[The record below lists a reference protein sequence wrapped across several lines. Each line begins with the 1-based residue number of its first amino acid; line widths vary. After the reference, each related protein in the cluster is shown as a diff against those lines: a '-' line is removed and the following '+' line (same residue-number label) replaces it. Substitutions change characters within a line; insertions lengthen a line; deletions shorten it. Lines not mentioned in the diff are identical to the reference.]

1 MRTFHELVSR
11 PGPGVGGPLDPPVTI
26 GRPPESKE
34 RSKLPRRVPCF
45 CPRNTHGRDGGL
57 AARPTSRLARPLAL
71 ALVLGAIAPAFGQV
85 QVTTLGGGPLTLGGP
100 ANGFVDGDTLNV
112 AQFNRPSGCAIGPD
126 GRLYVADRDNH
137 AVRVLDVAGNLTRTF
152 LNQAKGLNRPV
163 GVAVDPGGNVYVA
176 NNGDGTVRQF
186 DQFGNPGPVVGNLGT
201 LMAIALDSRTNLYV
215 AELGGTVRRISP
227 AGEVS
232 VLAQGLNRPRG
243 LALLNDGSIAVT
255 VEHAVQ
261 RIDPVT
267 RSVRLLAGSTTIA
280 GFTNGPAAL
289 AKFNTPQH
297 IVQAP
302 NGTLVVADRFNHQV
316 RLVTTNGF
324 TTTLYGVSTN
334 LWSPDFPGWEDGSPD
349 FAASREPIGLAVS
362 ADGTVFVTESYWHI
376 IRMVTGTGLQAG
388 GAGGTPGGGT
398 NGVTVPPP
406 VLSPDSGYLPMG
418 QEIIVSSSAPTVY
431 YTLDGSEPT
440 TNSLRLSLT
449 NNVGVIRWQETL
461 RDLTSLRVKAVVGTN
476 SSVTV
481 GGVPAGTNNIGIHRD
496 LVAGI
501 GATVVVPVVVNLRTN
516 VTLKSVQ
523 FRVEIAPVS
532 PGAPAVSDQF
542 RTLSVRT
549 NDFIPVV
556 TSSEAGAASSF
567 SSTPYSVGNTRGLA
581 VSFIGERANFNLK
594 NFGVVALVA
603 VPVPPTAHVGDVYRL
618 RVLEASGTSEDLE
631 TPLEFTPQPA
641 RDLVV
646 ANVPYLVGDSALVG
660 WYNAGDFGNGDLK
673 INDVNNAFEASLG
686 LRVPYAFTDLFNAM
700 DAFPPDTP
708 TTAGGDGQIR
718 FLDWQTLRFR
728 SLRLDSENWTR
739 AWSAGGVRVA
749 ASATL
754 PTSQAQLPAR
764 VLSESPGTVWFRQAL
779 LGATSLGNVEPNTT
793 VEVPVYV
800 DLVPGASLAG
810 LQFRAFV
817 TPEGGAPPIAGAVSF
832 VPEVEAPF
840 QPVQGLPANEV
851 GVAWNLDAFAPPLV
865 GSNLLGWLRFRVPI
879 NANRGDCYA
888 VSFAFADGSPDF
900 ATQYDFETRRAC
912 VAVRTAAP
920 AVDPLTD
927 EWRAHFAARG
937 LTPEQLAAD
946 ADPDGDGQDN
956 LAEYLAGT
964 DPTSAASRLQLLP
977 PQAAAAANPAAVALR
992 WLSAPG
998 KRYVL
1003 EATADL
1009 LHPDWSVIA
1018 ADVPG
1023 DGQVAEVR
1031 DLNPTHQARFYRL
1044 RLAP

>member
-1 MRTFHELVSR
+1 MLHASGRNGSASTE
-11 PGPGVGGPLDPPVTI
+11 PPASFI
-26 GRPPESKE
+26 LHRLGRAPA
-34 RSKLPRRVPCF
+34 C
-45 CPRNTHGRDGGL
+45 
-57 AARPTSRLARPLAL
+57 RPTGLLAL
-71 ALVLGAIAPAFGQV
+71 ALAVWAGASAFGQV

-137 AVRVLDVAGNLTRTF
+137 AVRVLDVAANLTRTF

-186 DQFGNPGPVVGNLGT
+186 DQFGNPGPVFGNLGT
-201 LMAIALDSRTNLYV
+201 LMAIALDSRTNIYV

-227 AGEVS
+227 AGEVT

-243 LALLNDGSIAVT
+243 LALLNEGLIAVT

-261 RIDPVT
+261 LIDPVT
-267 RSVRLLAGSTTIA
+267 RSVRLLAGSTTLA
-280 GFTNGPAAL
+280 GFTNGPATL

-316 RLVTTNGF
+316 RLVATNGF
-324 TTTLYGVSTN
+324 TTTLYGVGTD
-334 LWSPDFPGWEDGSPD
+334 LWSPDFPGWEDGSAD

-362 ADGTVFVTESYWHI
+362 NDGTVFVTESYWHI
-376 IRMVTGTGLQAG
+376 IRMVTGTGLQVG
-388 GAGGTPGGGT
+388 SGTGGTPGGGGT
-398 NGVTVPPP
+398 NVVTVPPP
-406 VLSPDSGYLPMG
+406 VLSPGSGYLPMG
-418 QEIIVSSSAPTVY
+418 QDITVSSSAPAVY

-449 NNVGVIRWQETL
+449 NNLGVIRWQDTL
-461 RDLTSLRVKAVVGTN
+461 RDLTSLRVKAFDGTN

-481 GGVPAGTNNIGIHRD
+481 GGVPASADNIGIHRD
-496 LVAGI
+496 VVAGI
-501 GATVVVPVVVNLRTN
+501 GSTVVVPVVVNLRTN

-556 TSSEAGAASSF
+556 TSSVAGAASLF
-567 SSTPYSVGNTRGLA
+567 SSTPYSVGNLRGLA
-581 VSFIGERANFNLK
+581 ISFIGERANFNLK
-594 NFGVVALVA
+594 NFGVVALIA
-603 VPVPPTAHVGDVYRL
+603 VPVPPTARVGDVYRL
-618 RVLEASGTSEDLE
+618 RVLEASGTVEDLE
-631 TPLEFTPQPA
+631 TPLDFTPQPA

-673 INDVNNAFEASLG
+673 INDVNHAFAASLG
-686 LRVPYAFTDLFNAM
+686 LRVPYSFTDLFNAM

-708 TTAGGDGQIR
+708 TSAGGDGQIR
-718 FLDWQTLRFR
+718 FLDWQTLRLR
-728 SLRLDSENWTR
+728 SLRLDAENWTR
-739 AWSAGGVRVA
+739 AWSAGGVRVPVA
-749 ASATL
+749 AAL
-754 PTSQAQLPAR
+754 PASQAQFPAR

-779 LGATSLGNVEPNTT
+779 LGAVSLDNVEPNTT

-800 DLVPGASLAG
+800 NLVPGASLAG

-817 TPEGGAPPIAGAVSF
+817 TPEGGAPPIAGVVSF
-832 VPEVEAPF
+832 VPAVEAPF

-851 GVAWNLDAFAPPLV
+851 GMAWNLDAFAPPLV

-888 VSFAFADGSPDF
+888 VSFAFADGSPDV

-912 VAVRTAAP
+912 VAVRAP
-920 AVDPLTD
+920 APAIDPIPD

-937 LTPEQLAAD
+937 LTTEQLAAN
-946 ADPDGDGQDN
+946 ADPDDDGQDN

-964 DPTSAASRLQLLP
+964 DPTRASSRLQLLP
-977 PQAAAAANPAAVALR
+977 PHSADAPNPRAVALR

-998 KRYVL
+998 KRYVI
-1003 EATADL
+1003 EATTDL
-1009 LHPDWSVIA
+1009 LQPHWSILA
-1018 ADVPG
+1018 ADVLG
-1023 DGQVAEVR
+1023 DGQMAEVL
-1031 DLNPTHQARFYRL
+1031 DLNPANQARFYRL